1 MNNKLTEI
9 INAIKENLR
18 LYLSIILG
26 IFLFLLFF
34 QPFPVGL
41 FDFNN
46 SLLFIAGI
54 CAILF
59 IFLVVAGMLFPRFI
73 RYDKQEDYLPILPS
87 YIGGFGYLVLST
99 LAITFY
105 LRYVGHIEISF
116 FIVFKTV
123 LISGTSLIILRI
135 NKTFKTQKSQIET
148 LTKENTKYAQ
158 QLDECGNDLINDT
171 VKLASDYGQE
181 DLYLE
186 ISKILLLKSADNYVE
201 VVYLEGEEIKKK
213 LIRNTLK
220 NIAEQ
225 LKSYTG
231 FMRCHR
237 SFVVNI
243 KYVKELHRRFNNHWL
258 TVDLFDIEIPVSR
271 QYIAKIKEELA

>member
-9 INAIKENLR
+9 INAVKENLR

-34 QPFPVGL
+34 QPFPVDA

-73 RYDKQEDYLPILPS
+73 RYDQQEDHLPILPS

-99 LAITFY
+99 LALTFY
-105 LRYVGHIEISF
+105 LRYVGHIEITF

-123 LISGTSLIILRI
+123 LISGAGLIILRI
-135 NKTFKTQKSQIET
+135 NKTFKIQRTQIET
-148 LTKENTKYAQ
+148 LARENTKYAQ
-158 QLDECGNDLINDT
+158 QLDECGNNVTNDIIT
-171 VKLASDYGQE
+171 LASDYGQE
-181 DLYLE
+181 DFLLE
-186 ISKILLLKSADNYVE
+186 ISQIILLKSADNYVE
-201 VVYLEGEEIKKK
+201 VVYLEEEAIKKK

-220 NIAEQ
+220 NIEGQ
-225 LKSYTG
+225 LRTYTG

-237 SFVVNI
+237 SYIVNT
-243 KYVKELHRRFNNHWL
+243 KYVEKLHRRFNNHWL
-258 TVDLFDIEIPVSR
+258 TIDSFDTEVPVSR
-271 QYIAKIKEELA
+271 QYIAKLKEELA